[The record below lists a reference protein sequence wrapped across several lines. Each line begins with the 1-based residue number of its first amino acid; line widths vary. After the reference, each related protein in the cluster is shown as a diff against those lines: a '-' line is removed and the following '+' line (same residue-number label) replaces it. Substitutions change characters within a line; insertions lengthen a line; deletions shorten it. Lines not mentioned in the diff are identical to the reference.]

1 MTKAIFITAT
11 GTDVGKTY
19 ISALIVKKLRDI
31 GLNCGYFKPALS
43 GAEIINGELIPGDC
57 KFVIDTAG
65 INAKPLDCVSFVYK
79 TAVSPHLASQIEN
92 NTIKLEK
99 IKKDFDRIKSQYDY
113 IVVEG
118 AGGIVCPF
126 KLENGEKLM
135 LPDVI
140 KALGLD
146 ILVVAS
152 GELGT
157 INSTV
162 LTTEYAQNQGIKV
175 KGIIINNYN
184 ENDFMQKDNKIQ
196 VENLTGIKVVA
207 TVQKNEKDIADL
219 SMLFKEV

>member
-1 MTKAIFITAT
+1 
-11 GTDVGKTY
+11 
-19 ISALIVKKLRDI
+19 
-31 GLNCGYFKPALS
+31 
-43 GAEIINGELIPGDC
+43 
-57 KFVIDTAG
+57 
-65 INAKPLDCVSFVYK
+65 
-79 TAVSPHLASQIEN
+79 
-92 NTIKLEK
+92 
-99 IKKDFDRIKSQYDY
+99 
-113 IVVEG
+113 
-118 AGGIVCPF
+118 
-126 KLENGEKLM
+126 M

-162 LTTEYAQNQGIKV
+162 LTTEYAKNQGINV

-196 VENLTGIKVVA
+196 VENLTGTKVVA
-207 TVQKNEKDIADL
+207 TVQKNEKDITDL

>member
-11 GTDVGKTY
+11 GTDLGKTY
-19 ISALIVKKLRDI
+19 ISALIVKKLRKL
-31 GLNCGYFKPALS
+31 GYNCGYFKPALS
-43 GAEIINGELIPGDC
+43 GAEIINGKLIPGDC

-65 INAKPLDCVSFVYK
+65 INVNPLDCVSFVYK

-92 NTIKLEK
+92 MPIKLEK

-126 KLENGEKLM
+126 NLGDEKLM

-140 KALGLD
+140 KELGLD
-146 ILVVAS
+146 ILVVTS

-162 LTTEYAQNQGIKV
+162 LTTEYAKNQGINV

-196 VENLTGIKVVA
+196 VENLTGTKVVA
-207 TVQKNEKDIADL
+207 TVQKNEKDITDL